1 MRNSSWKD
9 AAEMTFQVI
18 ENFYF
23 GKFPVDKAN
32 SPYMQNYYMQNLE
45 VNKIVQQWK

>member
-1 MRNSSWKD
+1 MSNSSWKD
-9 AAEMTFQVI
+9 AAEMTFPVI
-18 ENFYF
+18 ENL
-23 GKFPVDKAN
+23 FPVDKAN